1 MFLSSAYAK
10 IDINMSE
17 ERVKKIIATDPARP
31 NRSSIMS
38 APRDKKKTERTF
50 ILIGALVVSIVLNII
65 FVIIFV
71 SKNEKI
77 NALEAEVKD
86 NETLILELKNKV
98 NSLSSF

>member
-1 MFLSSAYAK
+1 
-10 IDINMSE
+10 MSE

-31 NRSSIMS
+31 NQSSIMS

-50 ILIGALVVSIVLNII
+50 ILIGALVVSVVLNIV
-65 FVIIFV
+65 FVILFV

-86 NETLILELKNKV
+86 NEALILELKNKV